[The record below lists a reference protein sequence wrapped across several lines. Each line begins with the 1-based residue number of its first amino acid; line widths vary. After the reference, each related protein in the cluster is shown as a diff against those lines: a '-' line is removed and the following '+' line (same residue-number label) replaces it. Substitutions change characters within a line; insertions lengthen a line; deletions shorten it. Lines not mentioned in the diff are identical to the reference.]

1 MVFVVFACVVLAAAA
16 AANDAELAADAIP
29 GDVEQAAQNA
39 EQANAEQAI
48 ADLQERQE
56 ILGDFI
62 LRCFRV
68 VYSALAS
75 TAACTLVCCTV
86 ISIVLYVLDSTLY
99 YSTSI
104 VY

>member
-1 MVFVVFACVVLAAAA
+1 LTGQQGGGAAAVANGALPGIADSEHQGGEAAAA
-16 AANDAELAADAIP
+16 ASDAELAADAIL
-29 GDVEQAAQNA
+29 GDVEQAAQQAAQNA

-68 VYSALAS
+68 V
-75 TAACTLVCCTV
+75 
-86 ISIVLYVLDSTLY
+86 
-99 YSTSI
+99 
-104 VY
+104 